1 MTTVLVVIASNFGAV
16 AQTETQKDVV
26 LDGKPAKL
34 NVKTGEVKL
43 VELKTING
51 KQVMSDTTK
60 AKTVIQANLITNAY
74 QTKKGDST
82 KVIRTNRPDTLSQ
95 YYQKILVTEA
105 ELQASKSNVSKE
117 FASSEYITKEEDV
130 MDDVII
136 ITSDTEKVE
145 KATTL
150 VYDTSTTTDV
160 SNSANYTKSA
170 TNFHVVQ
177 KGETLYSL
185 AKLYNTTLGQLKDA
199 NNLETTLIQAG
210 QNLRV
215 QNFSSLDLSANA
227 VWTVSKGDTLYSI
240 AKRNNTSVAL
250 IKSLNGLQS
259 NLILPGQ
266 RLQLK

>member
-1 MTTVLVVIASNFGAV
+1 MQKNFRLIATVLVVTASSFGAV

-51 KQVMSDTTK
+51 KIVESDTTK
-60 AKTVIQANLITNAY
+60 AKTVIQANLITN
-74 QTKKGDST
+74 TSTRKKVDST
-82 KVIRTNRPDTLSQ
+82 KAITTNRPDTLRQ
-95 YYQKILVTEA
+95 YYKKQLVSESETSTD
-105 ELQASKSNVSKE
+105 SKND
-117 FASSEYITKEEDV
+117 SEVI
-130 MDDVII
+130 DDVIL
-136 ITSDTEKVE
+136 ITPDKTESAE

-150 VYDTSTTTDV
+150 VYDTTSNY
-160 SNSANYTKSA
+160 SQNSATYEKSA
-170 TNFHVVQ
+170 TNYHIVQ

-199 NNLETTLIQAG
+199 NHLETTLIKVG

-215 QNFSSLDLSANA
+215 ANFGTADARHSS

-240 AKRNNTSVAL
+240 AKRNNTTVEA
-250 IKSLNGLQS
+250 IKALNGLQS

-266 RLQLK
+266 KLQLK